1 MNPLTV
7 GGGNDTLGTK
17 NHSVGIVLNECLKC
31 GGDLL
36 CREFSSGFYA
46 KALKDV
52 VGVMMVM
59 LVVVASA
66 IAVLVVVVVVMVMML
81 VVVASAVAVLVVVV
95 MVMMLVVVAS
105 AVAMLVVIVVVML
118 VVVASTIAVLIVIVL
133 MVMLVVVAS
142 AVAVIVV
149 IVMMVM
155 LVVVASAVAVI
166 VVIVMM
172 VMLVVVASAI
182 AMLIVIVMM
191 MVMVVVVM
199 LLLKCT
205 DCIVEGI
212 LVLHCR
218 KDVCAGKLI
227 PGSRNYGSGSVVLS
241 NESGSVL
248 DSRLLC
254 GVGMRKDNGGSVADL
269 IAEELAKVL
278 HIHLALTCV
287 NNGGEA
293 TDLEVSALNA
303 LHRLDNVG
311 ELANAR
317 GLDENS
323 VGIVLCEHLGKS
335 LGKIANERAA
345 DTARVHL
352 GDLDAGIL
360 KEAAVNADLAKLVL
374 DKDELLA
381 GVSLF
386 YKLLD
391 ERGLTCAEEAR
402 KNINSCHSLFSI
414 LISHLSF

>member
-17 NHSVGIVLNECLKC
+17 NHSVGIVLNECLEC

-52 VGVMMVM
+52 GGVMMVM
-59 LVVVASA
+59 VVATA
-66 IAVLVVVVVVMVMML
+66 IAVLVVVVMMVMRVIVASAVAVLVVIMMVMML
-81 VVVASAVAVLVVVV
+81 VVVASAI
-95 MVMMLVVVAS
+95 
-105 AVAMLVVIVVVML
+105 AMLVVIVVMML
-118 VVVASTIAVLIVIVL
+118 VIVASAVAVLVVIMV

-142 AVAVIVV
+142 AVAV
-149 IVMMVM
+149 
-155 LVVVASAVAVI
+155 
-166 VVIVMM
+166 
-172 VMLVVVASAI
+172 
-182 AMLIVIVMM
+182 LIVIVVMM
-191 MVMVVVVM
+191 MVVM
-199 LLLKCT
+199 LLLKCA
-205 DCIVEGI
+205 DSIIEGI

-218 KDVCAGKLI
+218 KNVRACKLI
-227 PGSRNYGSGSVVLS
+227 PGSRDYGGGSVILS
-241 NESGSVL
+241 DESGSLL

-278 HIHLALTCV
+278 HIHLTLTCV

-293 TDLEVSALNA
+293 ANLKICALNA
-303 LHRLDNVG
+303 LNCFHNVG
-311 ELANAR
+311 ELTNAR
-317 GLDENS
+317 GLDKNS
-323 VGIVLCEHLGKS
+323 VGIVLCENLGKS
-335 LGKIANERAA
+335 LRKIAYKRAA
-345 DTARVHL
+345 DTARIHL
-352 GDLDAGIL
+352 GDFDTGIL
-360 KEAAVNADLAKLVL
+360 EEAAVNADLAKLVL

-402 KNINSCHSLFSI
+402 KNINSSHSLFSI
-414 LISHLSF
+414 FHFTFIILTCGQTSPSKSQDLSTS